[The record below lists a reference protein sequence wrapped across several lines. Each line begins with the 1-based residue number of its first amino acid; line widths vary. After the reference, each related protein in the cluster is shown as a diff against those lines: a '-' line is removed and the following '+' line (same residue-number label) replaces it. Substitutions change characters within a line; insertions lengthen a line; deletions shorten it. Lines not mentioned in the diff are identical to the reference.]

1 MADPKLD
8 NLCITTMRML
18 AVDMVQT
25 AKSGHPGMPLGASPA
40 AYVIW
45 DRILKHSP
53 KDPLWHD
60 RDRFVLSAGHACA
73 MLYALLHLTGY
84 DLPLD
89 DLKRFRQVDSKCPG
103 HPEVH
108 LTPGV
113 EATAGPLGQGI
124 SNAVGMAIA
133 ERHLAAIFNRP
144 GHEIVDHHTFVM
156 CSDGDMM
163 EGVASEACSLAGFLK
178 LGRLVALYDD
188 NGISIEGKTH
198 ELAFNEDIRGRF
210 EAYGWQVIDVKD
222 LADLDA
228 VEKAVRAGMAEDTKP
243 TLIWGRSQIGA
254 GSPIAGTSKVHGE
267 PMNDQHASETRKYY
281 EWDECPAFCIP
292 DEALAHFREAVT
304 RGGEAEKKW
313 SEKFQAYSQAHP
325 DLAKRFTMMMSGD
338 LPEGWEKSL
347 PVFAPGKEAAT
358 RNAGGEVMNAIAKA
372 FEGYLVGGSADLS
385 PSTKTIMNGFGDIKP
400 GDFAGMNMHF
410 GVREHA
416 MGSIMNGMA
425 LHRGIIPF
433 GATFMV
439 FCDYMRPPIR
449 IAAISSLPVIYV
461 FTHDSIGVGEDGP
474 THQPVEHVA
483 ALRAIPNMMVLRPAD
498 ANETAAA
505 WKVALERRDGPTVLA
520 LTRQNLPILD
530 VAKYPIQQGVPRG
543 AYILSEAEG
552 GGPQVILIAT
562 GSEVTLALQA
572 QGELAKEGMRARVVS
587 MPSMEL
593 FEAQDAAYRDKVL
606 PPAITARL
614 VVEAGVRLGWDRYI
628 GPKGDGIW
636 QQVFG
641 VSGPYKHV
649 FKKVG
654 FTVENVVRKAKDV
667 LARQ

>member
-1 MADPKLD
+1 MADPKID
-8 NLCITTMRML
+8 NLCVTTMRML

-45 DRILKHSP
+45 DRILKHNP
-53 KDPLWHD
+53 KNPLWAD

-73 MLYALLHLTGY
+73 MLYSLLHLTGY
-84 DLPLD
+84 DLPLE

-108 LTPGV
+108 ITPGV

-133 ERHLAAIFNRP
+133 ERHMAAIFNKP
-144 GHEIVDHHTFVM
+144 GHDVVDHHTFVM
-156 CSDGDMM
+156 CSDGDLM

-178 LGRLVALYDD
+178 LGKLVVLYDD

-198 ELAFNEDIRGRF
+198 ELAFKENIRGRF
-210 EAYGWQVIDVKD
+210 EAYGWHVLEVENI
-222 LADLDA
+222 ADLNA
-228 VEKAVRAGMAEDTKP
+228 VEKALRAGIAEDSKP
-243 TLIWGRSQIGA
+243 TLIWGHSMIGY

-267 PMNDQHASETRKYY
+267 PMNDGHASETRKYY
-281 EWDECPAFCIP
+281 EWDKYPAFSIP
-292 DEALAHFREAVT
+292 EDALAHFRKAVN
-304 RGGEAEKKW
+304 RGAEAETDW
-313 SEKFQAYSQAHP
+313 NRKFSAYSKSHP
-325 DLAKRFTMMMSGD
+325 ELAKRFQMMMKGE
-338 LPEGWEKSL
+338 LPEGWEKSV
-347 PVFAPGKEAAT
+347 PVFAPGKDVAT
-358 RNAGGEVMNAIAKA
+358 RSSGGDVMNAIAKS

-400 GDFAGMNMHF
+400 GDFGGMNMHF

-416 MGSIMNGMA
+416 MGSVMNGMA

-439 FCDYMRPPIR
+439 FSDYMRPPIR
-449 IAAISSLPVIYV
+449 IAAISSLQAIYV

-483 ALRAIPNMMVLRPAD
+483 ALRAIPNTMVLRPAD
-498 ANETAAA
+498 ANETAEA
-505 WKVALERRDGPTVLA
+505 WKVALKRREGPTVLA

-530 VAKYPIQQGVPRG
+530 VAKYPIQQGVQRG
-543 AYILSEAEG
+543 GYVISEAEG
-552 GGPQVILIAT
+552 GKPDVILIAT
-562 GSEVTLALQA
+562 GSEVSLALQA
-572 QGELAKEGMRARVVS
+572 QAELGKENIRARVVS

-593 FEAQDAAYRDKVL
+593 FEAQDAAYRDSVL
-606 PPAITARL
+606 PPEIGARL
-614 VVEAGVRLGWDRYI
+614 AIEAGVRLGWDRHI

-636 QQVFG
+636 QEVFG
-641 VSGPYKHV
+641 VSGQYKHI

-654 FTVENVVRKAKDV
+654 FTVENVVLKAKQV
-667 LARQ
+667 IKKQ